1 MQIHLIAIG
10 GAVMH
15 NLAIALKTKGLIVTG
30 SDDEIFEPSLSRL
43 KKHGLLPEKQG
54 WHPENIHPGLS
65 AVILGMHARAD
76 NPELLRAKELNLTV
90 YSFPEYI
97 YEQSKDKIRVAVC
110 GSHGKT
116 TITSMIMH
124 VLNNQNK
131 KFDYLVGA
139 QLAGF
144 ETMVQISDA
153 PLMIIEGDEYFASPL
168 DRRPK
173 FLHYKAQIT
182 LISGIAWDHFNVFP
196 TFENYSD
203 QFKILMESLSKDQLL
218 ILNEED
224 ENINALLN
232 NAEVNAE
239 IKKYSTP
246 DYFLENNIFHLHF
259 ENKVYTFE
267 IFGRHNMQNM
277 EAARLVCN
285 ALNIE
290 NHIFYSAMETFK
302 GAAKRLEILFKNDKC
317 TVFRDFAHAP
327 SKVFATVNAVKEQY
341 PERTLVACLE
351 LHTFSSLN
359 KTFIT
364 HYKNT
369 MNNADV
375 KIVYFNPHTVELKKL
390 PELMPEE
397 VKQFFNDDTLQVIN
411 NSTQLAKL
419 LKTLKNVNTNFL
431 LMSSGNFDNLDF
443 TILA

>member
-1 MQIHLIAIG
+1 
-10 GAVMH
+10 MH
-15 NLAIALKTKGLIVTG
+15 NLAIALKTKGLTVTG

-43 KKHGLLPEKQG
+43 QKHNLLPKKYG
-54 WHPENIHPGLS
+54 WYPENIHSGLD

-76 NPELLRAKELNLTV
+76 NPELLRAKELNLNI

-97 YEQSKDKIRVAVC
+97 YEQSKNKIRVAVC

-124 VLNNQNK
+124 VLKDQK
-131 KFDYLVGA
+131 LDFDYLVGA

-168 DRRPK
+168 DKRPK

-196 TFENYSD
+196 TFENYTD
-203 QFKILMESLSKDQLL
+203 QFKILMESLSPQQLL

-224 ENINALLN
+224 QNINSLLN
-232 NAEVNAE
+232 NSKVKAE

-246 DYFLENNIFHLHF
+246 DYFLENNAFHLQF
-259 ENKVYTFE
+259 ENKVYIFE
-267 IFGRHNMQNM
+267 IFGKHNMQNM

-290 NHIFYSAMETFK
+290 NDVFYSAMESFK
-302 GAAKRLEILFKNDKC
+302 GAAKRLEILYKNDSGI
-317 TVFRDFAHAP
+317 VFRDFAHAP
-327 SKVFATVNAVKEQY
+327 SKVQATVDAVKEQY
-341 PERTLVACLE
+341 PERKLIACLE

-359 KTFIT
+359 KTFIA

-369 MNNADV
+369 MNKADV
-375 KIVYFNPHTVELKKL
+375 RIVYFNPHTVQLKKL
-390 PELMPEE
+390 PELLPEE
-397 VKQFFNDDTLQVIN
+397 VKHFFNDDSLHVIN
-411 NSTQLAKL
+411 NSAQLSEL
-419 LKTLKNVNTNFL
+419 LKMLKSVNTNFL
-431 LMSSGNFDNLDF
+431 LMSSGNFDNLEF
-443 TILA
+443 TILT

>member
-15 NLAIALKTKGLIVTG
+15 NLAIALKTKGLTVTG

-43 KKHGLLPEKQG
+43 QKHNLLPKKYG
-54 WHPENIHPGLS
+54 WYPENIHSGLD

-76 NPELLRAKELNLTV
+76 NPELLRAKELNLNI

-97 YEQSKDKIRVAVC
+97 YEQSKNKIRVAVC

-124 VLNNQNK
+124 VLKNQK
-131 KFDYLVGA
+131 LDFDYLVGA

-168 DRRPK
+168 DKRPK

-196 TFENYSD
+196 TFENYTD
-203 QFKILMESLSKDQLL
+203 QFKILMESLSPQQLL

-224 ENINALLN
+224 QNINSLLN
-232 NAEVNAE
+232 NSKVKAE

-246 DYFLENNIFHLHF
+246 DYFLENNAFHLQF
-259 ENKVYTFE
+259 ENKVYIFE
-267 IFGRHNMQNM
+267 IFGKHNMQNM

-290 NHIFYSAMETFK
+290 NDVFYSAMESFK
-302 GAAKRLEILFKNDKC
+302 GAAKRLEILYKNDSGI
-317 TVFRDFAHAP
+317 VFRDFAHAP
-327 SKVFATVNAVKEQY
+327 SKVQATVDAVKEQY
-341 PERTLVACLE
+341 PERKLIACLE

-359 KTFIT
+359 KTFIA

-369 MNNADV
+369 MNKADV
-375 KIVYFNPHTVELKKL
+375 RIVYFNPHTVQLKKL
-390 PELMPEE
+390 PELLPEE
-397 VKQFFNDDTLQVIN
+397 VKHFFNDDSLHVIN
-411 NSTQLAKL
+411 NSAQLSEL
-419 LKTLKNVNTNFL
+419 LKMLKSVNTNFL
-431 LMSSGNFDNLDF
+431 LMSSGNFDNLEF
-443 TILA
+443 TILT